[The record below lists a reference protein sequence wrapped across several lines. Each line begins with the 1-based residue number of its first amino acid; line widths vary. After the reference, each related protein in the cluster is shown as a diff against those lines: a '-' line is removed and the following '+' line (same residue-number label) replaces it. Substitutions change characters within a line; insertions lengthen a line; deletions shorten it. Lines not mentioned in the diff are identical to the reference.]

1 MKSGFNGNHN
11 LDHVLS
17 DHRVTRGK
25 SIQMRFCCVLLSMTN
40 EYHFITHW
48 RVRASKEEV
57 SSILGN
63 AADLPRW
70 WPSVYLN
77 VEVLEPGDDFGMGS
91 VVELF
96 TKGFLP
102 YTLQWKFRVIE
113 SDAPHGFALE
123 AFGDFVG
130 HGVWTFNQDG
140 DFCDITYDWR
150 IEAEKPILK
159 HLSFLMKPI
168 FSANHHWAM
177 ARGLESLE
185 LELQRRRAVTLNE
198 LESIPAA
205 PAPTWPHRKAKA
217 IFTSSRT
224 V

>member
-1 MKSGFNGNHN
+1 
-11 LDHVLS
+11 
-17 DHRVTRGK
+17 
-25 SIQMRFCCVLLSMTN
+25 MTN
-40 EYHFITHW
+40 EYHFITQW
-48 RVRASKEEV
+48 RVRASIQEV

-77 VEVLEPGDDFGMGS
+77 VEILEPGDESGVGG

-130 HGVWTFNQDG
+130 HGVWTFIQDG
-140 DFCDITYDWR
+140 DFCEILYDWR

-159 HLSFLMKPI
+159 NLSFLMKPI
-168 FSANHHWAM
+168 FSANHHRAM
-177 ARGLESLE
+177 KKGLESLE
-185 LELQRRRAVTLNE
+185 LELQRRRAVTLRE
-198 LESIPAA
+198 LELIPEP
-205 PAPTWPHRKAKA
+205 PAPTWPHRKAKTA
-217 IFTSSRT
+217 FTSSQT

>member
-1 MKSGFNGNHN
+1 MA
-11 LDHVLS
+11 
-17 DHRVTRGK
+17 
-25 SIQMRFCCVLLSMTN
+25 TN

-48 RVRASKEEV
+48 RVQASIQEV
-57 SSILGN
+57 SSILGD
-63 AADLPRW
+63 AKDLQRW

-77 VEVLEPGDDFGMGS
+77 VKVLEPGDASGVGR
-91 VVELF
+91 VVELL

-102 YTLQWKFRVIE
+102 YTLRWKFRVTE

-130 HGVWTFNQDG
+130 HGVWTFIQDG
-140 DFCDITYDWR
+140 DFCEILYDWR

-177 ARGLESLE
+177 RKGLESLQ
-185 LELQRRRAVTLNE
+185 LELQRRRAVTLRE
-198 LESIPAA
+198 LDLIPEP
-205 PAPTWPHRKAKA
+205 PAPTWPHRKVKTA
-217 IFTSSRT
+217 FTSSRT